1 MGSPSALY
9 PKKIDLTNCDKEPI
23 HLIGRI
29 QSHAMLFVIDNPSF
43 EISHISENVISTL
56 SRKREDFFSKRLKD
70 VLGENG
76 TLIETYI
83 KSGDNNSLEVTIND
97 NRYVVVT
104 HHNNQLVYVELEP
117 IEQQESAQFMQR
129 QLSEIISDL
138 SEAVSVSA
146 MCDKTAQLIK
156 QFAGYDRVMIYKFDE
171 NWNGKIVSEARE
183 EQLDSW
189 IGMHYP
195 ATDIPQQARKLFL
208 KQGVRIIADVA
219 SQTVPVYAKLT
230 LQDEPLDL
238 GLCESRA
245 SSPIHIEYLQN
256 MKVGA
261 TLTAAIVSDGELWG
275 LIACHHYSPK
285 FVNYYK
291 RQTVKF
297 LTQVFS
303 TQLTLRAS
311 NEVLTRINAT
321 TAIRATL
328 VEQMSDGWD
337 VANGLTQKPTS
348 MLTITE
354 ASGGA
359 VLLENNV
366 STVGETPSKQE
377 IIALI
382 DWIYDTQ
389 MGDIYTTQN
398 IAEEYDKGAAFAK
411 IGSGLLCVFIAKG
424 EKDCLLW
431 FKPELKQLISWGGN
445 PEKAV
450 EEKGKGLSPR
460 KSFEKWNQEQV
471 NTSLP
476 WKDYEIASAQALK
489 TSISNII
496 ISRYQEVKL
505 LNDKLKEA
513 YKELESFS
521 YSVSHDLR
529 SPLRGIDGF
538 AQIIKEDYFETLD
551 EYGKK
556 AIQTII
562 DSTSKM
568 NMLID
573 DILAFS
579 GIGKNQIS
587 MGVFSMK
594 EVVEEVITFLQVDL
608 KYKSAQFIIDSKLPD
623 AYGDRAMIFQLL
635 NNLVGNALKYSHTIE
650 KPIIEIGCD
659 NSVSPVVYYVKDNGI
674 GFDNKY
680 SEKIFGVFNRL
691 VKDEFEGSGIG
702 LAISQRVL
710 EKHQGRIWAE
720 GQVDNG
726 ATFYFQL
733 PAR

>member
-29 QSHAMLFVIDNPSF
+29 QSHAMLFVIDSSSF

-56 SRKREDFFSKRLKD
+56 SRKREEFFSKRLED
-70 VLGENG
+70 VLGQNG

-83 KSGDNNSLEVTIND
+83 KSKNKTSLEVTID
-97 NRYVVVT
+97 DKRYVVVT
-104 HHNNQLVYVELEP
+104 HHNNQLVYIELEP
-117 IEQQESAQFMQR
+117 IQQQESAQYMQR

-146 MCDKTAQLIK
+146 MCDKTARLIK
-156 QFAGYDRVMIYKFDE
+156 GFTAYDRVMIYKFDE
-171 NWNGKIVSEARE
+171 NWNGKIISEARE
-183 EQLDSW
+183 EHLDSW

-219 SQTVPVYAKLT
+219 SQTIPVYAKPSAE
-230 LQDEPLDL
+230 DEPIDL

-245 SSPIHIEYLQN
+245 SSPIHIEYLEN

-285 FVNYYK
+285 FVNYYQ

-311 NEVLTRINAT
+311 NEVLSRINAT
-321 TAIRATL
+321 SAIRARL

-337 VANGLTQKPTS
+337 VACGLTQKSTS

-354 ASGGA
+354 ATGGA
-359 VLLENNV
+359 VFLENNV
-366 STVGETPSKQE
+366 STVGETPSNEE
-377 IIALI
+377 ITALI
-382 DWIYDTQ
+382 DWIYNTQ
-389 MGDIYTTQN
+389 MGDIYTTQK
-398 IAEEYDKGAAFAK
+398 IAEEYDRGAAFAK

-431 FKPELKQLISWGGN
+431 FKPELKQVISWGGN
-445 PEKAV
+445 PEKAM
-450 EEKGKGLSPR
+450 EEKAQKLSPR
-460 KSFEKWNQEQV
+460 KSFEKWNKEQV

-505 LNDKLKEA
+505 LNDKLKVA

-551 EYGKK
+551 EYGQK

-568 NMLID
+568 NTLID

-579 GIGKNQIS
+579 GIGKNQIA

-594 EVVEEVITFLQVDL
+594 DLVEEVVAFLQVDM
-608 KYKSAQFIIDSKLPD
+608 KYKDAQFIIDPELPD
-623 AYGDRAMIFQLL
+623 AFGDRSMVFQLL
-635 NNLVGNALKYSHTIE
+635 NNLLGNALKYSQMVE
-650 KPIIEIGCD
+650 KPIIEVGYD
-659 NSVSPVVYYVKDNGI
+659 SSESPSVYYVKDNGI
-674 GFDNKY
+674 GFNNKY
-680 SEKIFGVFNRL
+680 NEKIFGVFNRL

-702 LAISQRVL
+702 LAISQRVVD
-710 EKHQGRIWAE
+710 KHQGRIWAE
-720 GQVDNG
+720 GKIDDG

-733 PAR
+733 PIR

>member
-29 QSHAMLFVIDNPSF
+29 QSHAMLFVIDSSSF

-56 SRKREDFFSKRLKD
+56 SRKREEFYSKRLEN
-70 VLGENG
+70 VLGQNG

-83 KSGDNNSLEVTIND
+83 KSKNKTSLEVTID
-97 NRYVVVT
+97 DKRYVVVT
-104 HHNNQLVYVELEP
+104 HHNNQLVYIELEP
-117 IEQQESAQFMQR
+117 IQQQESAQYMQR

-146 MCDKTAQLIK
+146 MCDKTARLIK
-156 QFAGYDRVMIYKFDE
+156 GFTAYDRVMIYKFDE
-171 NWNGKIVSEARE
+171 NWNGKIISEARE
-183 EQLDSW
+183 EHLDSW

-208 KQGVRIIADVA
+208 KQGVRIIADVS
-219 SQTVPVYAKLT
+219 SQTVPVYAKPSAE
-230 LQDEPLDL
+230 DEPIDL

-245 SSPIHIEYLQN
+245 SSPIHIEYLEN

-285 FVNYYK
+285 FVNYYQ

-311 NEVLTRINAT
+311 NEVLSRINAT
-321 TAIRATL
+321 SAIRASL

-337 VANGLTQKPTS
+337 VANGLTQKSTS

-354 ASGGA
+354 ATGGA
-359 VLLENNV
+359 VFLENNV
-366 STVGETPSKQE
+366 STVGETPSNEE
-377 IIALI
+377 ITALI

-431 FKPELKQLISWGGN
+431 FKPELKQVISWGGN
-445 PEKAV
+445 PEKAM
-450 EEKGKGLSPR
+450 EEKAQKLSPR
-460 KSFEKWNQEQV
+460 KSFEKWNKEQV

-551 EYGKK
+551 EYGQK

-568 NMLID
+568 NTLID

-579 GIGKNQIS
+579 GIGKNQIA

-594 EVVEEVITFLQVDL
+594 DLVEEVVAFLQVDM
-608 KYKSAQFIIDSKLPD
+608 KYKDAQFVIDPELPD
-623 AYGDRAMIFQLL
+623 AFGDRGMVFQLL
-635 NNLVGNALKYSHTIE
+635 NNLLGNALKYSQMVE
-650 KPIIEIGCD
+650 KPIIEVGFD
-659 NSVSPVVYYVKDNGI
+659 SSESPSVYYVKDNGI
-674 GFDNKY
+674 GFNNKY
-680 SEKIFGVFNRL
+680 NEKIFGVFNRL

-702 LAISQRVL
+702 LAISQRVVD
-710 EKHQGRIWAE
+710 KHQGRIWAE
-720 GQVDNG
+720 GKIDDG

-733 PAR
+733 PTR

>member
-1 MGSPSALY
+1 MGSPSTLY

-29 QSHAMLFVIDNPSF
+29 QSHAMLFVIDSSSF

-56 SRKREDFFSKRLKD
+56 SRKREEFYSKRLED
-70 VLGENG
+70 VLGQNG

-83 KSGDNNSLEVTIND
+83 KSKNKTSLEVTID
-97 NRYVVVT
+97 DKRYVVVT
-104 HHNNQLVYVELEP
+104 HHNNQLVYIELEP
-117 IEQQESAQFMQR
+117 IQQQESAQYMQR

-146 MCDKTAQLIK
+146 MCDKTAKLIK
-156 QFAGYDRVMIYKFDE
+156 GFTAYDRVMIYKFDE
-171 NWNGKIVSEARE
+171 NWNGKIISEARE
-183 EQLDSW
+183 VHLDSW

-219 SQTVPVYAKLT
+219 SQTVPVYAKPSAE
-230 LQDEPLDL
+230 DEPVDL

-245 SSPIHIEYLQN
+245 SSPIHIEYLEN

-285 FVNYYK
+285 FVNYYQ

-311 NEVLTRINAT
+311 NEVLSRINVT
-321 TAIRATL
+321 SAIRASL

-337 VANGLTQKPTS
+337 VANGLTQKSTS

-354 ASGGA
+354 ATGGA
-359 VLLENNV
+359 VFLENNV
-366 STVGETPSKQE
+366 STVGETPSNEE
-377 IIALI
+377 ITALI

-389 MGDIYTTQN
+389 IGDIYTTQN

-411 IGSGLLCVFIAKG
+411 IGSGLLCIFIAKG

-431 FKPELKQLISWGGN
+431 FKPELKQVISWGGN
-445 PEKAV
+445 PEKAM
-450 EEKGKGLSPR
+450 EEKAQKLSPR
-460 KSFEKWNQEQV
+460 KSFEKWNKEQV

-551 EYGKK
+551 EYGQK

-594 EVVEEVITFLQVDL
+594 DLVEEVVAFLQVDA
-608 KYKSAQFIIDSKLPD
+608 KYKNAQIIIDPSLPEVF
-623 AYGDRAMIFQLL
+623 GDRGMIFQLL
-635 NNLVGNALKYSHTIE
+635 NNLIGNALKYSQTVL
-650 KPIIEIGCD
+650 KPIVEIGFNVCE
-659 NSVSPVVYYVKDNGI
+659 SSVVYYVKDNGI

-680 SEKIFGVFNRL
+680 NEKIFGVFNRL

-720 GQVDNG
+720 GKINDG
-726 ATFYFQL
+726 ATFHFQL
-733 PAR
+733 PNR